1 MRRGCLAFHGQHHD
15 LSGMRWLWIMM
26 LGVVLALA
34 APGGIAMAQLFGPN
48 ATPSNPPPPPPPPP
62 PKIEVP
68 VVPKLDAPPQ
78 QPKARG
84 SRRGSFGDRVIDC
97 LHQGA
102 AAGLPPGERDAYSRA
117 CANQ

>member
-1 MRRGCLAFHGQHHD
+1 MKRFSIMAL
-15 LSGMRWLWIMM
+15 GM
-26 LGVVLALA
+26 VLAVMTA
-34 APGGIAMAQLFGPN
+34 GAHDVASAQIITPGV
-48 ATPSNPPPPPPPPP
+48 TPPMMPPPPSPPP

-78 QPKARG
+78 QPKARP
-84 SRRGSFGDRVIDC
+84 SQRGSFGDRVIDC

-102 AAGLPPGERDAYSRA
+102 GAGLNSGDRAASSRA